1 MLNNRPEWVQS
12 SKLNI
17 LRAAFLLAASCVDG
31 WAGRPAEGRRYE
43 SVMHFTPSE
52 GVRGGDSGADCHRN
66 AAGRGLQGER
76 PNTI

>member
-1 MLNNRPEWVQS
+1 MLDNRPEWVES
-12 SKLNI
+12 SKLHI

-31 WAGRPAEGRRYE
+31 CAGRPAEGRRCE

-52 GVRGGDSGADCHRN
+52 GVRGADSDADCHRD